1 MSDNAF
7 TDVQIYTGAP
17 APMSA
22 QQGQVSTEV
31 VGAATDQQRSIAEV
45 QASLLIAQSCPR
57 NELRARDKLLVA
69 CQRLRL
75 AEGAVYTYKRGGTE
89 VKGPSIRL
97 AEAAARYYGNIDYG
111 FREVS
116 RRPGE
121 SEVEAYCWDKE
132 SNTRVSRLFTVKHLR
147 DLKGGK
153 TMALSAE
160 RDIYEAIASQAQ
172 RRVRSA
178 ILEIIPGDIIEDA
191 LDACDQTLK
200 AAVPDLP
207 KAIKAVLQTFAA
219 MGVNQVMLETRMG
232 RKAESFQAAD
242 IIALRRIW
250 AGMKDGISQASDW
263 FDMSLADRPQEAQAA
278 PQQEQQPQ
286 EAPQQA
292 AQSVQQA
299 PEQAQPQQAQQ
310 SAPQQQE
317 SVRQTQQ
324 QPDVDAIANRIVADM
339 QHPQQEQQE
348 QPQSKRTRKS
358 KAAPEPTPA
367 QQAEEAA
374 ASNFRFLKDKVFWPA
389 CIDAKASPA
398 SVITAFREANG
409 GSSEEAIIYLAQN
422 DVPLQQ
428 YIQLVLDN
436 PGRFVADL
444 DEDF

>member
-7 TDVQIYTGAP
+7 TNVQIYTGAP
-17 APMSA
+17 APMAA
-22 QQGQVSTEV
+22 QQNQVATDVTGS
-31 VGAATDQQRSIAEV
+31 ATDQQRAIAEV

-75 AEGAVYTYKRGGTE
+75 AEGAVYVYKRAGTE

-97 AEAAARYYGNIDYG
+97 AEAAARYYGNLDYG
-111 FREVS
+111 FREVA

-299 PEQAQPQQAQQ
+299 PEQTQP
-310 SAPQQQE
+310 APQQQE
-317 SVRQTQQ
+317 PAQ
-324 QPDVDAIANRIVADM
+324 QPEQPDIDTIANNIAANM
-339 QHPQQEQQE
+339 QPHPQQE
-348 QPQSKRTRKS
+348 QPQSKRARKS
-358 KAAPEPTPA
+358 KATPEPTPA
-367 QQAEEAA
+367 QQAEAAA
-374 ASNFRFLKDKVFWPA
+374 ASNFRFLKDKVFWPT
-389 CIDAKASPA
+389 CVDAKVSPA

-422 DVPLQQ
+422 DVPFRD

-436 PGRFVADL
+436 PGKFAADL

>member
-1 MSDNAF
+1 MTAVTTNEDAF
-7 TDVQIYTGAP
+7 ANIQVYTGAP

-31 VGAATDQQRSIAEV
+31 VGAASDQQRAIAEV

-75 AEGAVYTYKRGGTE
+75 AEGAVYTYKRGSTE

-147 DLKGGK
+147 DKGGK
-153 TMALSAE
+153 SVALSTE

-191 LDACDQTLK
+191 LDACDRTLR

-207 KAIKAVLQTFAA
+207 RAIKGMVQAFAP
-219 MGVNQVMLETRMG
+219 MGVNKAMLETRIG
-232 RKAESFQAAD
+232 RNIEAFQAAD
-242 IIALRRIW
+242 IISLRHIY

-263 FDMSLADRPQEAQAA
+263 FDMSLQDKPKEQPAQEQPAAQA
-278 PQQEQQPQ
+278 
-286 EAPQQA
+286 
-292 AQSVQQA
+292 QQA
-299 PEQAQPQQAQQ
+299 PAPKQEPAEAQP
-310 SAPQQQE
+310 E
-317 SVRQTQQ
+317 KKTC
-324 QPDVDAIANRIVADM
+324 
-339 QHPQQEQQE
+339 
-348 QPQSKRTRKS
+348 TRKP
-358 KAAPEPTPA
+358 KAETAPVQQLEPQPEPEPIQDA
-367 QQAEEAA
+367 QEVPPMEEPPVEEDEYMPEAPAEERSSAGDEKA
-374 ASNFRFLKDKVFWPA
+374 RARFHQECIARKLSKDAMIGAYWSRWSK
-389 CIDAKASPA
+389 CSK
-398 SVITAFREANG
+398 TEAMVYMG
-409 GSSEEAIIYLAQN
+409 EDEAIFSTVEAMVIEA
-422 DVPLQQ
+422 
-428 YIQLVLDN
+428 
-436 PGRFVADL
+436 PGRYSTD
-444 DEDF
+444 

>member
-1 MSDNAF
+1 MTNTTEDAF
-7 TDVQIYTGAP
+7 AGIQVYTGVP

-31 VGAATDQQRSIAEV
+31 VGAASDQQRAIAEV

-57 NELRARDKLLVA
+57 NELKARDKLLVA

-97 AEAAARYYGNIDYG
+97 AEAAARYYGNLDYG

-147 DLKGGK
+147 DMKGGK
-153 TMALSAE
+153 TVALTAE

-191 LDACDQTLK
+191 LDACDRTLK

-207 KAIKAVLQTFAA
+207 RAIKGMVQAFAP
-219 MGVNQVMLETRMG
+219 MGVNKTMLETRMG
-232 RKAESFQAAD
+232 RNVEAFQAAD
-242 IIALRRIW
+242 IISLRHIY

-263 FDMSLADRPQEAQAA
+263 FDMSL
-278 PQQEQQPQ
+278 
-286 EAPQQA
+286 
-292 AQSVQQA
+292 
-299 PEQAQPQQAQQ
+299 
-310 SAPQQQE
+310 
-317 SVRQTQQ
+317 
-324 QPDVDAIANRIVADM
+324 
-339 QHPQQEQQE
+339 QE
-348 QPQSKRTRKS
+348 QPKQQPTQEQSAAQENTTPKQEPAEPEKKRTRKP
-358 KAAPEPTPA
+358 KPEAAPVQQPEPEPEPIQDA
-367 QQAEEAA
+367 QEVPPMDEPPMEEDEYMPEPPEEGTMDEENIKRFHAQCVKRKLSQDAMIGAYWSRWPKCSKLQAMHDMGADEVIFMTVEDMVKEA
-374 ASNFRFLKDKVFWPA
+374 
-389 CIDAKASPA
+389 
-398 SVITAFREANG
+398 
-409 GSSEEAIIYLAQN
+409 
-422 DVPLQQ
+422 
-428 YIQLVLDN
+428 
-436 PGRFVADL
+436 PGRYSTD
-444 DEDF
+444 

>member
-1 MSDNAF
+1 MTAVTTNEDAF
-7 TDVQIYTGAP
+7 ANIQVYTGAP

-31 VGAATDQQRSIAEV
+31 VGAASDQQRAIAEV

-75 AEGAVYTYKRGGTE
+75 AEGAVYTYKRGSTE

-147 DLKGGK
+147 DKGGK
-153 TMALSAE
+153 SIALSTE

-191 LDACDQTLK
+191 LDACDRTLR

-207 KAIKAVLQTFAA
+207 RAIKGMVQAFAT
-219 MGVNQVMLETRMG
+219 MGVNKAMLETRIG
-232 RKAESFQAAD
+232 RNIEAFQAAD
-242 IIALRRIW
+242 IISLRHIY

-263 FDMSLADRPQEAQAA
+263 FDMSLQDKPKEQPAQEQAA
-278 PQQEQQPQ
+278 T
-286 EAPQQA
+286 
-292 AQSVQQA
+292 
-299 PEQAQPQQAQQ
+299 QAQENA
-310 SAPQQQE
+310 APK
-317 SVRQTQQ
+317 
-324 QPDVDAIANRIVADM
+324 
-339 QHPQQEQQE
+339 QE
-348 QPQSKRTRKS
+348 QPAEVQPEPKKTRTRKP
-358 KAAPEPTPA
+358 KAEPAQEQAEPEPQSEPEPIQDA
-367 QQAEEAA
+367 QEVPPMDEPPVEDEYMPEPPMEE
-374 ASNFRFLKDKVFWPA
+374 R
-389 CIDAKASPA
+389 
-398 SVITAFREANG
+398 
-409 GSSEEAIIYLAQN
+409 SSEGDEKARARFHQECIARKLSKDAMIGAYWSRWGKCSKTEAMVYMGEDEAIFSTVEAMVIEA
-422 DVPLQQ
+422 
-428 YIQLVLDN
+428 
-436 PGRFVADL
+436 PGRYSTD
-444 DEDF
+444 

>member
-7 TDVQIYTGAP
+7 TGVQIYTGAP

-22 QQGQVSTEV
+22 QQSQVTTDV
-31 VGAATDQQRSIAEV
+31 TGAATDQQRAIAEV

-75 AEGAVYTYKRGGTE
+75 AEGAVYVYKRAGTE

-97 AEAAARYYGNIDYG
+97 AEAAARYYGNLDYG
-111 FREVS
+111 FREVA

-286 EAPQQA
+286 EAPQQT
-292 AQSVQQA
+292 
-299 PEQAQPQQAQQ
+299 PEQAQPQQAPQ

-317 SVRQTQQ
+317 SVQQTQQ

-339 QHPQQEQQE
+339 QYPQQE

>member
-1 MSDNAF
+1 MTAVTTNEDAF
-7 TDVQIYTGAP
+7 ANIQVYTGTP

-31 VGAATDQQRSIAEV
+31 VGAASDQQRAIAEV

-147 DLKGGK
+147 DKGGK
-153 TMALSAE
+153 SVALSTE

-191 LDACDQTLK
+191 LDACDRTLR

-207 KAIKAVLQTFAA
+207 KAIKGMVQAFAT
-219 MGVNQVMLETRMG
+219 MGVNKAMLETRIG
-232 RKAESFQAAD
+232 RNIEAFQAAD
-242 IIALRRIW
+242 IISLRHIY

-263 FDMSLADRPQEAQAA
+263 FDMSLQDKLQEQPAQEQAAAQA
-278 PQQEQQPQ
+278 
-286 EAPQQA
+286 
-292 AQSVQQA
+292 QQA
-299 PEQAQPQQAQQ
+299 P
-310 SAPQQQE
+310 APK
-317 SVRQTQQ
+317 
-324 QPDVDAIANRIVADM
+324 
-339 QHPQQEQQE
+339 QE
-348 QPQSKRTRKS
+348 QPAEVQPEKKTRTRKP
-358 KAAPEPTPA
+358 KAEPAQEQAEPAPAPQPEPIQDA
-367 QQAEEAA
+367 QEVPPMDEPPVEDEYMPEPPAEEPMVEE
-374 ASNFRFLKDKVFWPA
+374 NIKRFNQECVKRKLSQDAMIGAYWSRWPKCSKLRA
-389 CIDAKASPA
+389 MHNMGADE
-398 SVITAFREANG
+398 VIFATVEGMVVQA
-409 GSSEEAIIYLAQN
+409 
-422 DVPLQQ
+422 
-428 YIQLVLDN
+428 
-436 PGRFVADL
+436 PGRYSTD
-444 DEDF
+444 